1 MENTRKELIA
11 FLKILDSEKLR
22 LIADGNISEEQAVDA
37 YLKVSDKGAT
47 AKEPL
52 TAEKNSNEVFYVC
65 EKIENKVAIWWTGS
79 VYMAEGD
86 PPMWTQNI
94 DNAFRSGS
102 HKEIEGLIALYSLD
116 GYVSEH
122 MYMTLPDNYA
132 SSRTVVPSDEEI
144 ERAFPVSSP
153 IKALS
158 VSYIEKQ
165 LARIEGAKWMRKLIE
180 ERSSK

>member
-22 LIADGNISEEQAVDA
+22 LIADGNMSEEQAVDA

-52 TAEKNSNEVFYVC
+52 TADKKRVTPEHVLVLVEKAEQYLAKYGYNPASHTVEVFAP
-65 EKIENKVAIWWTGS
+65 I
-79 VYMAEGD
+79 MAGFAE
-86 PPMWTQNI
+86 
-94 DNAFRSGS
+94 
-102 HKEIEGLIALYSLD
+102 E
-116 GYVSEH
+116 
-122 MYMTLPDNYA
+122 YA